1 MKKTFFSLPCWG
13 RWHGRAVT
21 DEVPSSNKKAKTD
34 LIHQNRSC
42 SGFTIV
48 ELVVTLTLIVIVSVI
63 SIGVVAVNN
72 KTYGETIDM
81 IEATNIAENA
91 VECFRFVKNNHINIE
106 DEENGFKPLM
116 KKAGIILVD
125 AETNDEIDYAYTAN
139 VDDVVV
145 KIEIKGNT
153 ITVSARS
160 DTDEN
165 LLEAKSYTVR

>member
-1 MKKTFFSLPCWG
+1 MKKTLFSLPCWG

-34 LIHQNRSC
+34 LIHQKHSRR
-42 SGFTIV
+42 GFTIV
-48 ELVVTLTLIVIVSVI
+48 ELVVTLTLIVLVSVI

-72 KTYGETIDM
+72 KAYGETIDM

-106 DEENGFKPLM
+106 DEENGFKSLM

-165 LLEAKSYTVR
+165 LLEPKSYTVR